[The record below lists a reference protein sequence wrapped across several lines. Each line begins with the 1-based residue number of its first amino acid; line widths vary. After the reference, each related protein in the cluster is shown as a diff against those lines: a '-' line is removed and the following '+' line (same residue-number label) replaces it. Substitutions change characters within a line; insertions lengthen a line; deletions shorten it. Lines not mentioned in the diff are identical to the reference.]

1 MKTLVLSL
9 VAGAM
14 AAFTMGCTADTASSS
29 EADNGRVSEPIIGG
43 TTDSGDPSV
52 VGIVLTD
59 SSGSQYICTGSVI
72 SSTKVLTARH
82 CIEDMVSWEVRVGTN
97 INSPTSTLAVSKGAY
112 SPDGDIGVLTLSRAT
127 SLTPLPYNTGTLDSG
142 DIGASVRAVGY
153 GSNKTNSGSGTGAG
167 TKRTGNTTIRGLQV
181 DTFSTYNVLCHGD
194 SGGPIFENG
203 TIIGITSY
211 GNPANCTGYGYSV
224 RTDLHADFI
233 QSH

>member
-9 VAGAM
+9 ACAM
-14 AAFTMGCTADTASSS
+14 AAFTMGCTADTESSP

-59 SSGSQYICTGSVI
+59 SAGSQYICTGSVI

-82 CIEDMVSWEVRVGTN
+82 CIEDMVSWEVRLGTDLRN
-97 INSPTSTLAVSKGAY
+97 PTSTLAVRTGAY
-112 SPDGDIGVLTLSRAT
+112 SPDGDIGVLTLSKAT
-127 SLTPLPYNTGTLDSG
+127 TLTPLAYNTSALDSG
-142 DIGASVRAVGY
+142 DVGASVRAVGY

-167 TKRTGNTTIRGLQV
+167 TKRTGNTTVRALQD

-224 RTDLHADFI
+224 RTDLYTDFI